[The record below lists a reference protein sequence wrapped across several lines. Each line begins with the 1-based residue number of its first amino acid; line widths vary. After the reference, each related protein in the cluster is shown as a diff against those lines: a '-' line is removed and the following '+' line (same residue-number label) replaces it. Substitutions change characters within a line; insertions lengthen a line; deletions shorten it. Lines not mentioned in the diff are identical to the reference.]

1 MTAHR
6 NMLQSLPLPV
16 AEIALPLYRE
26 RTLAIL
32 RRYFCLAMETGRLPS
47 LLGREF
53 FRARTSSYRLNTFE
67 DAVIFVHDVE
77 RCLERLDP
85 LAQKLIAHIALQGH
99 TADETARRLN
109 WTRRHVARCY
119 PEALDRLSAILLR
132 VRLLEPD
139 FDMPQAEPVQKKAV
153 ICVMACQEPEIV
165 VFAASA

>member
-1 MTAHR
+1 MTAHH
-6 NMLQSLPLPV
+6 NMLHALPLPV
-16 AEIALPLYRE
+16 AEVALPLYRE

-32 RRYFCLAMETGRLPS
+32 RRYFCLAIETGRLPS

-53 FRARTSSYRLNTFE
+53 FRARSSSYHLNTFE

-132 VRLLEPD
+132 VRLLEAN
-139 FDMPQAEPVQKKAV
+139 FDVPQSVQVEKKNV
-153 ICVMACQEPEIV
+153 VQVMACQDPEIAS
-165 VFAASA
+165 FAVSA